1 MRKENYMASK
11 DIILAID
18 IGNTNIT
25 MSTHDGFDW
34 GEVVRVKT
42 KTKTSVMDC
51 LKKIEAMKF
60 TNSVISSV
68 VPNITGSIVEGVRN
82 ISGKDPVVVGIDI
95 ETGLDK
101 DSIPPEIGSDILCNL
116 IAAHSMYPSEYV
128 MVADVGTAFTTETVS
143 PEGKVLGVTIGPGMM
158 TSVKA
163 LFESAAQ
170 IPQIRLD
177 IPSTALGRDT
187 VSSIRAGVVYGFMGQ
202 LVGIVNQVE
211 KEIGHKLVVIAT
223 GGFSKYLEG
232 YIYVN
237 KADVKHTLEGA
248 RIACLLNS

>member
-1 MRKENYMASK
+1 MADK

-25 MSTHDGFDW
+25 MSTHDGTDW
-34 GEVVRVKT
+34 GDVVRVKT
-42 KTKTSVMDC
+42 KSKTCVQEATS
-51 LKKIEAMKF
+51 KINTMVFNKA
-60 TNSVISSV
+60 VISSV
-68 VPNITGSIVEGVRN
+68 VPNLTGSIIEAVRVV
-82 ISGKDPVVVGIDI
+82 GGFTPVVIANDI
-95 ETGLDK
+95 ESGLDK
-101 DSIPPEIGSDILCNL
+101 ASIPPELGADILCNL

-128 MVADVGTAFTTETVS
+128 LVADFGTAFTTETVS

-163 LFESAAQ
+163 LFENAAQ
-170 IPQIRLD
+170 LPQIRLD
-177 IPSTALGRDT
+177 IPTTALGRDT

>member
-1 MRKENYMASK
+1 MADK

-25 MSTHDGFDW
+25 MSTHDGTDW
-34 GEVVRVKT
+34 GDVVRVKT
-42 KTKTSVMDC
+42 KSKTCVHEATS
-51 LKKIEAMKF
+51 KISAMVFNKA
-60 TNSVISSV
+60 VVSSV
-68 VPNITGSIVEGVRN
+68 VPNLTGSIVEAVRDVGGFN
-82 ISGKDPVVVGIDI
+82 PVVIANDI
-95 ETGLDK
+95 ESGLDK
-101 DSIPPEIGSDILCNL
+101 STIPAELGADILCNL

-128 MVADVGTAFTTETVS
+128 LVADFGTAFTTETVS

-163 LFESAAQ
+163 LFESTAQ
-170 IPQIRLD
+170 LPQIRLD
-177 IPSTALGRDT
+177 IPTTALGRDT